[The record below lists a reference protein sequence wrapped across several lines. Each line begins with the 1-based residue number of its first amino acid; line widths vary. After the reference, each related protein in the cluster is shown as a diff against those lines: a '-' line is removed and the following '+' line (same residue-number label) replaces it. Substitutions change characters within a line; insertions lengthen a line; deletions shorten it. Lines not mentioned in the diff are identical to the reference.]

1 MAAIFTCGC
10 IKVEGQQSNS
20 ETEVLAGFSL
30 QIAELSA
37 TSARITVVPDKQSE
51 HYYTDVLTAEYYNAY
66 TQYGL
71 QRFVDATIQSIMTT
85 SNSDK
90 QQALQSM
97 LSAGTATHEFTSLE
111 PESSYCAIALY
122 ITTEGQIIGDVGT
135 LHFTTPKIE

>member
-10 IKVEGQQSNS
+10 IKVEGQQSGS
-20 ETEVLAGFSL
+20 EEQVRAGFNL

-37 TSARITVVPDKQSE
+37 TTARITVVPDNQSE
-51 HYYTDVLTAEYYNAY
+51 HYYADVLTAEYYNAY
-66 TQYGL
+66 AQYGL
-71 QRFVDATIQSIMTT
+71 QRFVDATIQSIMAT
-85 SNSDK
+85 SNSNK

-111 PESSYCAIALY
+111 PENAYCAVALY

>member
-1 MAAIFTCGC
+1 MACGC
-10 IKVEGQQSNS
+10 IKVEGQQSGS
-20 ETEVLAGFSL
+20 EDQVRAGFSL

-37 TSARITVVPDKQSE
+37 TTAHITVAPDNQSE
-51 HYYTDVLTAEYYNAY
+51 HYYADVLTAEYYNAY

-71 QRFVDATIQSIMTT
+71 QRFVDATIQSIMATN
-85 SNSDK
+85 NSDK

-97 LSAGTATHEFTSLE
+97 LSTGTATHEFTSLE
-111 PESSYCAIALY
+111 PENVYCAVALY